1 MLYVARTD
9 SLKTNAFGTF
19 LLYGFF
25 TAAGWGVKLLGAMV
39 KGLWPLRLIFS
50 GVKRKEKSA

>member
-1 MLYVARTD
+1 MLYVAKTD

-39 KGLWPLRLIFS
+39 KGLWPFRLVF
-50 GVKRKEKSA
+50 GGPKGKEKSA